1 MSKWLR
7 AMGAGSRA
15 GPGTS
20 SNSSSVASVPHV
32 PRGGCKGA
40 HGGGPRRLRLARQ
53 EKKPR
58 EGEEIAP
65 LFAER
70 LQIVGPGVE
79 LLRGERLLAT
89 HELDQKPH
97 DAVAVGVLAQPR
109 VGNRIAPHPGWR
121 MRCISPMARSTS
133 GRYSSTCMLTTTSAE
148 ASGMS
153 SARASACA

>member
-89 HELDQKPH
+89 HELEEQPH

-109 VGNRIAPHPGWR
+109 VDNRIAHHLLDPKAP
-121 MRCISPMARSTS
+121 CQARPK
-133 GRYSSTCMLTTTSAE
+133 RPRQ
-148 ASGMS
+148 
-153 SARASACA
+153 ARVGAMDLPRAHDARPSRAIAGVPP